1 MKFGT
6 VDLTNMPKVRKCVKV
21 KRKVIN
27 ILDDN
32 GNVIDEMVSYERI
45 FKNLD

>member
-6 VDLTNMPKVRKCVKV
+6 IDLTNMPKVRKCVKV

>member
-6 VDLTNMPKVRKCVKV
+6 VELTDMPKARKCVKV

-45 FKNLD
+45 FKKLD

>member
-6 VDLTNMPKVRKCVKV
+6 VDLTDMPKVRKCVKV

-27 ILDDN
+27 ILDKN

-45 FKNLD
+45 FKKD